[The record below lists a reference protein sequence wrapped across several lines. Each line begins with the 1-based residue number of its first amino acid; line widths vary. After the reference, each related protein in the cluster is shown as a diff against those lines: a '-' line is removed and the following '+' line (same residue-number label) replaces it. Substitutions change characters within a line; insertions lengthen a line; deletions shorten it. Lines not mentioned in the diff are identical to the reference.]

1 MAAVTRQWIIFGKG
15 SARDQA
21 ILRLL
26 RAESHNTGLSMSSI
40 MRESLAARYA
50 LLDEADA
57 PWLSI
62 SAVQADLALAFSENI
77 DTKGDTNHD

>member
-21 ILRLL
+21 LLRLL

-40 MRESLAARYA
+40 MRESLAARYVS
-50 LLDEADA
+50 LGEANA

-62 SAVQADLALAFSENI
+62 SAVQADLTLAFGENTN
-77 DTKGDTNHD
+77 TKGDTDHD